1 MSSLRFQNDTSA
13 LHHLFYESHKNL
25 ITSIC
30 IATDNVDR
38 IAEFVEQHLGPPQKL
53 KIQRDPKKPLRPK
66 SSYLYFCDVHRGPLM
81 DAMRQKGES
90 IRISKISKILGKQWK
105 AATDE
110 IKKPFVEKANMD
122 KERYSDEMQSY
133 LN

>member
-38 IAEFVEQHLGPPQKL
+38 IAEFVDKHLGPPQKL
-53 KIQRDPKKPLRPK
+53 KIRRDPKKPIRPK
-66 SSYLYFCDVHRGPLM
+66 SSYLYYCDEHRGPLM
-81 DAMRQKGES
+81 DTMRKNGVN
-90 IRISKISKILGKQWK
+90 IKISVVSKMLGKQWK
-105 AATDE
+105 AATAE
-110 IKKPFVEKANMD
+110 IKKPFEEKANKD
-122 KERYSDEMQSY
+122 KARYADEMQSY